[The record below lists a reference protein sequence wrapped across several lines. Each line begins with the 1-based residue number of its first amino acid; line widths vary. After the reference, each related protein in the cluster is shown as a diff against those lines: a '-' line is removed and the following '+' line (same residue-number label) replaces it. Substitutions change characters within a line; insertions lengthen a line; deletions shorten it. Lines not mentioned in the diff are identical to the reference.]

1 MLSNGML
8 YYEVSGEGL
17 FAWRSEFCVDDFV
30 FGESGTGGTG
40 GTGGTAEF
48 SGIKCGSSID
58 DFLSAED
65 LARAANNGTD
75 LGRRSR
81 TDATRRR
88 TIKLSV
94 GQS

>member
-1 MLSNGML
+1 MKLLSNGML

-30 FGESGTGGTG
+30 FGESG
-40 GTGGTAEF
+40 GGTAEF

-58 DFLSAED
+58 DFLSVED
-65 LARAANNGTD
+65 LARTANNGTD

>member
-30 FGESGTGGTG
+30 FGESGGG

-81 TDATRRR
+81 MDADATDNL
-88 TIKLSV
+88 TV
-94 GQS
+94 GRSELKT